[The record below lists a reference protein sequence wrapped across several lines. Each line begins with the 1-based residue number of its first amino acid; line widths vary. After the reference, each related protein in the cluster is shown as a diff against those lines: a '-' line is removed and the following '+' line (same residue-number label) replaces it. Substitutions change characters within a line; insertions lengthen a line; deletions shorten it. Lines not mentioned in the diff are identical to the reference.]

1 MIADCMEA
9 LNITKILLLLWCEES
24 LFHKLF
30 KSCRTL
36 NITLNHS
43 GMDLAIADMKS
54 VRK

>member
-9 LNITKILLLLWCEES
+9 LNITKILLLHWCEES

-30 KSCRTL
+30 KRTL

-43 GMDLAIADMKS
+43 GMHLAIADMKS